1 MDFQVF
7 DAFRRCFYPDR
18 GSLVTVPVLLF
29 GRMTRHRNGM
39 LFLWRLSPEG
49 DPATERRRLGDGPS
63 APTAG
68 KLICVNTRNLRG
80 PRPVSRRTLGSFWKT
95 SSGSPPRLATQSA
108 GLSFAAASLAARPVR
123 RRSRR

>member
-39 LFLWRLSPEG
+39 LFLWR
-49 DPATERRRLGDGPS
+49 RRPKVTRQPS
-63 APTAG
+63 AEDLVTG
-68 KLICVNTRNLRG
+68 
-80 PRPVSRRTLGSFWKT
+80 
-95 SSGSPPRLATQSA
+95 LAHPAQA
-108 GLSFAAASLAARPVR
+108 N
-123 RRSRR
+123 